1 MNSEMVDIETLT
13 DEDRLYLRELVER
26 HSQETGSA
34 VAARLL
40 ASWSVEIS
48 RFRKVM
54 PSDYRRVLEVM
65 NLAASQGL
73 DEAET
78 MKRVMEAA
86 HG

>member
-1 MNSEMVDIETLT
+1 
-13 DEDRLYLRELVER
+13 
-26 HSQETGSA
+26 
-34 VAARLL
+34 
-40 ASWSVEIS
+40 
-48 RFRKVM
+48 
-54 PSDYRRVLEVM
+54 VM